1 MRLGMTGVPELPGVQ
16 QDPGSLSTPLGFA
29 VQGTST
35 KV

>member
-16 QDPGSLSTPLGFA
+16 QDPGPPPTLLASA
-29 VQGTST
+29 VQRTFS